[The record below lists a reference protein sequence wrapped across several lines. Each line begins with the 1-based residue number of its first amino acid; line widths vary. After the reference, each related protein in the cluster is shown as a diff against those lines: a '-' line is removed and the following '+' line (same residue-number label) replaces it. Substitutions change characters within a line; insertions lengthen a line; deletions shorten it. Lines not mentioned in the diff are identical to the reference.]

1 MDLIKQDCFLKVFPK
16 SSNLDDAGISLSVF
30 LFRTNLQLHNISV
43 TPKMLKKFIANLY
56 SLKRFG
62 PDCIQGV
69 DVKNDR
75 VFEKP
80 VNNRID
86 DHLEKCDLFSDF

>member
-1 MDLIKQDCFLKVFPK
+1 
-16 SSNLDDAGISLSVF
+16 
-30 LFRTNLQLHNISV
+30 
-43 TPKMLKKFIANLY
+43 MLKKVIANLY